1 MNNKILGDTQSR
13 EVKQKCLKFYFIL
26 FYFFIQTVVYPDH
39 VGYPLAVDGKTTY
52 HLLEVHIDNP
62 NNLRGVTFETGVEIL
77 YTPRIR

>member
-1 MNNKILGDTQSR
+1 MNNEILGDTQSR
-13 EVKQKCLKFYFIL
+13 EVKQKCLK

-52 HLLEVHIDNP
+52 HMLEVHIDNP
-62 NNLRGVTFETGVEIL
+62 NNLRGVAFETGVEIL